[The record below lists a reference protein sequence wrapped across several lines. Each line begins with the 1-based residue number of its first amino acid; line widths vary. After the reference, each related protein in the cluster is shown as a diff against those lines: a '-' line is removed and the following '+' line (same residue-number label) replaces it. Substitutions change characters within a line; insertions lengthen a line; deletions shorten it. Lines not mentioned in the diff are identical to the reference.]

1 MIDIPR
7 CLRGCIQGPEGPDTQ
22 YTGLSGTKRSWL
34 PYHHD
39 IYIDDTILVCQDREQ
54 LISQIKTTVDVFES
68 CGFTVNREKSQL
80 IPVQRI
86 EFLGFIL
93 DSVSFTI
100 ALTKKKWDDIFALV
114 SSILSHSHSKT
125 TIYLLAK
132 IISKIV
138 AVFPSSD
145 HAQLHYR
152 NLDRFKV
159 KCLPLKQK

>member
-1 MIDIPR
+1 MYNFKCLPQGLTSAPHIFTKIVQPIIALLCTKMIQIV
-7 CLRGCIQGPEGPDTQ
+7 
-22 YTGLSGTKRSWL
+22 
-34 PYHHD
+34 
-39 IYIDDTILVCQDREQ
+39 IYIDDTILVCQYREQ

-93 DSVSFTI
+93 DSMSFTI

-132 IISKIV
+132 IIGKIV

-152 NLDRFKV
+152 SLDRFKV
-159 KCLPLKQK
+159 KCLH